1 MYKKY
6 VIVILYTAKLPLSI
20 EFDELSKDYL
30 EKISVR
36 QYCIE

>member
-20 EFDELSKDYL
+20 EFDKFLRDYL
-30 EKISVR
+30 EKIPVMR
-36 QYCIE
+36 YCIE